1 MNYIGI
7 RGHRGAGKKSIAYL
21 LGQTIDYLIENEGKL
36 LVGKTYDELY
46 EQWVEDVM
54 TNEDVIHDIGLD
66 NVYFDSFADTLK
78 LFVELLTGIPNEYIY
93 NDHYKDHV
101 VINIRDF
108 SYTYYEEIPDT
119 IQLLTRDELY
129 KLMPK
134 DSNPITIMKNLYMT
148 LREFILYFGI
158 DVMQRFL
165 GLNVWVKSLRQSEE
179 RLSSLFN
186 EDNMYKIFSDVKTPS
201 EVTYI
206 LDRKGCIVHVI
217 RPSNKKKSGG
227 FDKLSKDGR
236 VDYTIHVGGN
246 LSEIKSQIL
255 EIAKQIISRNGKG

>member
-1 MNYIGI
+1 MQLIKNILKLIKLKKLEIYFGKNVSNMNYIGI

-54 TNEDVIHDIGLD
+54 TNEDAIHDIGLD

-108 SYTYYEEIPDT
+108 SHTYYEEIPDT

-134 DSNPITIMKNLYMT
+134 DSNPNTIMKNLYMT

-179 RLSSLFN
+179 RLNSLFN
-186 EDNMYKIFSDVKTPS
+186 EDNMYK
-201 EVTYI
+201 
-206 LDRKGCIVHVI
+206 
-217 RPSNKKKSGG
+217 
-227 FDKLSKDGR
+227 
-236 VDYTIHVGGN
+236 N
-246 LSEIKSQIL
+246 LMINNIGLLRQNSQNEFHFRL
-255 EIAKQIISRNGKG
+255 